1 MEPVF
6 IDPKIDFAFKI
17 IFGGA
22 NSQAQLTSFLNA
34 MLYGG
39 EDVIQYV
46 TILNPYLPGEVATL
60 KETFVDVQ
68 AELDDGRIVII
79 EMQMSMKPDFFK
91 RMIFNVA
98 KKYSSQLESGE
109 YYSQLH
115 PVIGLVVA
123 NFTYT
128 EARSIERPIT
138 QYTLLETTDH
148 ILYPDSQEF
157 QIAIVELPKFRKQIE
172 QLENLADMW
181 LYLLNHADDL
191 SEVPQK
197 MATVTEIQTAFE
209 AAKRI
214 NLSVLELE
222 ELEKRRMYAM
232 QEEENLAWA
241 RRDALEEG
249 IGIGREEGKR
259 DIVRQMLARMMS
271 PEEVAEL
278 TGVPLAEV
286 MRIQHGR

>member
-1 MEPVF
+1 
-6 IDPKIDFAFKI
+6 
-17 IFGGA
+17 
-22 NSQAQLTSFLNA
+22 
-34 MLYGG
+34 
-39 EDVIQYV
+39 
-46 TILNPYLPGEVATL
+46 
-60 KETFVDVQ
+60 
-68 AELDDGRIVII
+68 
-79 EMQMSMKPDFFK
+79 
-91 RMIFNVA
+91 
-98 KKYSSQLESGE
+98 
-109 YYSQLH
+109 
-115 PVIGLVVA
+115 
-123 NFTYT
+123 
-128 EARSIERPIT
+128 EARSIARPIT

-157 QIAIVELPKFRKQIE
+157 QIAIVELPKFHKQVE
-172 QLENLADMW
+172 QLENVADMW

-191 SEVPQK
+191 SEVPKK

-249 IGIGREEGKR
+249 IGIGREEGIGIGREAGKR

-286 MRIQHGR
+286 IRIQHGR